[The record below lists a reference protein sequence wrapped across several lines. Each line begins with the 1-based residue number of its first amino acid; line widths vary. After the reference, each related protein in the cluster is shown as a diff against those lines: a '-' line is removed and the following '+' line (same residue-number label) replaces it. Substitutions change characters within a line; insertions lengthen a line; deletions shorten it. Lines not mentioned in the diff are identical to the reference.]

1 MLIALK
7 TALRARLI
15 AAGVN
20 GGAALYDGL
29 APAEAPLPYVILRYQ
44 GGGDEGREAL
54 TTLNLLWLAKAVS
67 PSAHTAT
74 QLADEIRTAL
84 HRQPLT
90 LTGWRHL
97 STEQVESI
105 WLAEASPFFMR
116 GASIAC
122 VCTRPKKSLGAAC
135 HKGAPN
141 DWLKLKV
148 YFVFI

>member
-1 MLIALK
+1 
-7 TALRARLI
+7 
-15 AAGVN
+15 
-20 GGAALYDGL
+20 
-29 APAEAPLPYVILRYQ
+29 LRYQ

-105 WLAEASPFFMR
+105 WLAEAPLRQPLFHAGGVYR
-116 GASIAC
+116 L
-122 VCTRPKKSLGAAC
+122 RLHAA
-135 HKGAPN
+135 
-141 DWLKLKV
+141 
-148 YFVFI
+148 